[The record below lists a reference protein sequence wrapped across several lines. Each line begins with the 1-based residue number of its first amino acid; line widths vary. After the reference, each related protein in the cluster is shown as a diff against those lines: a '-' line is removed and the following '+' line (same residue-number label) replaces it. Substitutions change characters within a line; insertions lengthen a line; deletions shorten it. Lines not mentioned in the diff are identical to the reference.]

1 MQFLLTAYDGT
12 DPEALQRRLSVRE
25 DHLQNISVLKKAG
38 KFLFGGAILD
48 DDGKM
53 IGSMIVYDFPDYQ
66 SLKEMLK
73 NEPYLTAG
81 IWKKTEIKPFRLAN
95 IEG

>member
-1 MQFLLTAYDGT
+1 
-12 DPEALQRRLSVRE
+12 
-25 DHLQNISVLKKAG
+25 
-38 KFLFGGAILD
+38 
-48 DDGKM
+48 
-53 IGSMIVYDFPDYQ
+53 MIVYDFPDYQ